1 MNGKI
6 VQLFVY
12 TRQRVSKT
20 YMKDSDRKILQP
32 AEVDLEKNGEYIE
45 YLNALDHLSA
55 LRHATFTFGA

>member
-1 MNGKI
+1 MNGKM

-55 LRHATFTFGA
+55 LRHATCTFGA